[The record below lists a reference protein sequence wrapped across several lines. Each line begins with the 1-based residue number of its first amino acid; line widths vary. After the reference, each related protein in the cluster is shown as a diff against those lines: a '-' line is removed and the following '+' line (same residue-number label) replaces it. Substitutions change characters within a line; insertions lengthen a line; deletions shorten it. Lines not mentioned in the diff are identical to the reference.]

1 MMTSS
6 DDSSVHSIALTE
18 ENQADLLD
26 IGLFLLD
33 DPDSANTVVSP
44 VGVVAAAGVIAEGSS
59 DEPIIDLKSLQ
70 PAWTMWQQWAGPPT
84 RHPKKNPV
92 IATKAQIF
100 VDPEFSIKPAYHEAI
115 DGWDVSIETG
125 AITQENLDEWARINT
140 ANLIH
145 QSGIKVTPEMK
156 LVLQNAITF
165 AAKWQEDFRQGD
177 VIDYDFNRADGTIT
191 RVKMM
196 CSVRH
201 VPYTV
206 SDGWRGVRLDYA
218 DGELAAFVLIPD
230 DNIEQVT
237 PTMLRQAVS
246 RLCRPNETIGFV
258 FTRLPRF
265 TVATSKDLVDLF
277 TAIGVEQGMD
287 RAITTDLPT
296 IPTQATQQAIIV
308 VDEQGTVVST
318 VTILGM
324 EMGIPHWAEEPID
337 IMADRP
343 FYFIVGD
350 VETGTPLFLSHIGDP
365 KMA

>member
-1 MMTSS
+1 
-6 DDSSVHSIALTE
+6 
-18 ENQADLLD
+18 
-26 IGLFLLD
+26 
-33 DPDSANTVVSP
+33 
-44 VGVVAAAGVIAEGSS
+44 
-59 DEPIIDLKSLQ
+59 
-70 PAWTMWQQWAGPPT
+70 
-84 RHPKKNPV
+84 
-92 IATKAQIF
+92 
-100 VDPEFSIKPAYHEAI
+100 
-115 DGWDVSIETG
+115 
-125 AITQENLDEWARINT
+125 
-140 ANLIH
+140 
-145 QSGIKVTPEMK
+145 
-156 LVLQNAITF
+156 
-165 AAKWQEDFRQGD
+165 
-177 VIDYDFNRADGTIT
+177 
-191 RVKMM
+191 MM

-201 VPYTV
+201 APYTV

>member
-1 MMTSS
+1 MIFS
-6 DDSSVHSIALTE
+6 DDSSVHSAALTE

-44 VGVVAAAGVIAEGSS
+44 VGVAAAAGVIAEGSS

-70 PAWTMWQQWAGPPT
+70 PAWTMWRRWAGPPT

-92 IATKAQIF
+92 IATAAQIF
-100 VDPEFSIKPAYHEAI
+100 VDPEFSIKPAYHKVLA
-115 DGWDVSIETG
+115 GWDVSIKTG

-140 ANLIH
+140 ANLIQ
-145 QSGIKVTPEMK
+145 QSGITVTPEMK

-165 AAKWQEDFRQGD
+165 AAKWQEDFRQWD
-177 VIDYDFNRADGTIT
+177 VIDYDFTRADGTIT

-201 VPYTV
+201 APYTV

-230 DNIEQVT
+230 DDIEQVT

-246 RLCRPNETIGFV
+246 QLCRPNETIGFV
-258 FTRLPRF
+258 LTRLPRF
-265 TVATSKDLVDLF
+265 TVAISKDLADLF
-277 TAIGVEQGMD
+277 TAIGVEHGMD
-287 RAITTDLPT
+287 RAMTTDLPM
-296 IPTQATQQAIIV
+296 IPTQAKQQAIIV

-318 VTILGM
+318 VTIVCMGM
-324 EMGIPHWAEEPID
+324 DIPHWAEEPID

-350 VETGTPLFLSHIGDP
+350 VETGTPLFLSRIGDP